1 MRFCSEQ
8 AHFDETNAMN
18 VLLSGQEWR
27 ISIQSR
33 KISHLAEQRF
43 LIKLFLSKLGPL
55 SALFS
60 FQSVKIGKHARVKFN
75 STNWNP
81 TPLSYLRQ
89 IYLNAPQIQQSYSLI
104 KSIQSNL
111 RVKTQKQFATF
122 SRLVSFATQQW
133 SIEFL
138 ERNFSHKEVVRVAS
152 GICIYD
158 ILAIK
163 HSHK

>member
-75 STNWNP
+75 STNWKP

-89 IYLNAPQIQQSYSLI
+89 IYWNAPQIKYNRSLI

-111 RVKTQKQFATF
+111 GVKTQKQFATF
-122 SRLVSFATQQW
+122 SRLVFVCYEKMV
-133 SIEFL
+133 EFL

-152 GICIYD
+152 GICMYD
-158 ILAIK
+158 ILAIE